1 MDKPKALKEETQGIY
16 RRRKGITHKK
26 QREKPP
32 KAQGKEV
39 AGRGIPKDISGE
51 ISRVRVKLA
60 LTIKNLPSLT
70 SQTPMDKGMQH
81 ESEGV
86 RVKCANR
93 LLIAML
99 PNLYN
104 T

>member
-1 MDKPKALKEETQGIY
+1 M
-16 RRRKGITHKK
+16 KGVLHKK

-39 AGRGIPKDISGE
+39 AGRGIPKEISGE

-70 SQTPMDKGMQH
+70 SQTPMVKGL
-81 ESEGV
+81 ERKSEGV
-86 RVKCANR
+86 RVECIKLYR
-93 LLIAML
+93 LFIAML
-99 PNLYN
+99 PLLPES
-104 T
+104 TESSCPSGERQFR